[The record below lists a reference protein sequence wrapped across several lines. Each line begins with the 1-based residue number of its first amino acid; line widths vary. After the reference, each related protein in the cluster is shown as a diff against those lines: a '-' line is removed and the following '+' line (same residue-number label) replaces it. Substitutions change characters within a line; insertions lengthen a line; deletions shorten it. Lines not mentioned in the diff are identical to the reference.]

1 MKFEYDLQG
10 MKTNQVDP
18 WRELISGEVR
28 SIINEISILL
38 IYISEKEPSLNTAPQ
53 DHKGLK
59 KLWWLDGH
67 FLILYS
73 VPMTS
78 QVTIENKMST

>member
-38 IYISEKEPSLNTAPQ
+38 IYISEKEPNLNTAPQ